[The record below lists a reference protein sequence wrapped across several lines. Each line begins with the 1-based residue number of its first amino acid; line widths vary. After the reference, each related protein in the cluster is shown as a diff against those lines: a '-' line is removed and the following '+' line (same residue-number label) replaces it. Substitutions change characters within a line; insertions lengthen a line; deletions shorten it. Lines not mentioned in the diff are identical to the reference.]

1 MSAPSPAMQKLLDTV
16 PEGCRCVCIMVP
28 SRSVRVLA
36 VGEEG
41 HTFRV
46 EQAMAGGTWRT
57 LNTHT
62 NVHDPWA
69 AYYPALEAA
78 AQANATLVAR
88 LRENARARR
97 AAMEAAQCPTQP

>member
-1 MSAPSPAMQKLLDTV
+1 MNAPSPAMQKLLDTV

-28 SRSVRVLA
+28 SRSIRILQ

-46 EQAMAGGTWRT
+46 EQAMAGGTWRA

-62 NVHDPWA
+62 NIHEPWA

-78 AQANATLVAR
+78 AEANAKLTAF
-88 LRENARARR
+88 LRQKARAKRD
-97 AAMEAAQCPTQP
+97 AMLNSTVFTP